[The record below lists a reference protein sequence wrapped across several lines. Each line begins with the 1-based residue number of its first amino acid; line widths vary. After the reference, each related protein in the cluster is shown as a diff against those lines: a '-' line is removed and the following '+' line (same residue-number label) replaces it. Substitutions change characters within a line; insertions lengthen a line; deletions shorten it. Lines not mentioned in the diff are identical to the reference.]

1 MRVKDKIIAGC
12 PAWCESVYFP
22 GRCGRVRIPADG
34 DSLLTFVWPDCSCI
48 IVNSWLGG
56 SGLRHSVVGEERQ
69 DPSET
74 DDVVPPSHDS
84 AASRS
89 GHPGRFRPN
98 AILMPLPHQAI
109 PESRYER
116 TRWSTGKID
125 TSGGPF
131 YSEPRDRSLSKERL
145 SDVLSDSTGPVK
157 LPWRRFA
164 SGQRTCCTFNL
175 MIRSNG
181 GMLKAV
187 TTCR

>member
-1 MRVKDKIIAGC
+1 MARISLL
-12 PAWCESVYFP
+12 PP
-22 GRCGRVRIPADG
+22 GRCGRVRIRADG
-34 DSLLTFVWPDCSCI
+34 GQFFTFVWPDCSCI

-74 DDVVPPSHDS
+74 DDDVPPSHDS

-89 GHPGRFRPN
+89 GHPGRFHPN
-98 AILMPLPHQAI
+98 AILMPLPHQAT

-125 TSGGPF
+125 TSGGPS
-131 YSEPRDRSLSKERL
+131 YSEPPDRSLSKERL

-164 SGQRTCCTFNL
+164 SGQRTCCTFNP

>member
-1 MRVKDKIIAGC
+1 M
-12 PAWCESVYFP
+12 
-22 GRCGRVRIPADG
+22 VRI
-34 DSLLTFVWPDCSCI
+34 SLLPRAVPASSNSRRWGTVFTVVWLDCSCI

-56 SGLRHSVVGEERQ
+56 SRLRHSVVGEERQ

-74 DDVVPPSHDS
+74 DDVVPPSYDS

-89 GHPGRFRPN
+89 GHPGRLHPN

-109 PESRYER
+109 PKSRCER

-125 TSGGPF
+125 KSGGPS
-131 YSEPRDRSLSKERL
+131 YSEPRDRSLSKEPL

-157 LPWRRFA
+157 LLWRRFA